1 MSGTD
6 SLKICKSALEDLKA
20 KDILTLKIGENS
32 SFAEWLVIASATSN
46 RHAKALAEKLVDA
59 LKVHN
64 KKIIGVEGRDN
75 AEWVLIDC
83 GDIVINIMQ
92 QEIRD
97 FYDLESLWGDQSLLI
112 VR

>member
-1 MSGTD
+1 M
-6 SLKICKSALEDLKA
+6 
-20 KDILTLKIGENS
+20 
-32 SFAEWLVIASATSN
+32 
-46 RHAKALAEKLVDA
+46 
-59 LKVHN
+59 
-64 KKIIGVEGRDN
+64 DN

-97 FYDLESLWGDQSLLI
+97 FYDLEGLWGDQSLLI